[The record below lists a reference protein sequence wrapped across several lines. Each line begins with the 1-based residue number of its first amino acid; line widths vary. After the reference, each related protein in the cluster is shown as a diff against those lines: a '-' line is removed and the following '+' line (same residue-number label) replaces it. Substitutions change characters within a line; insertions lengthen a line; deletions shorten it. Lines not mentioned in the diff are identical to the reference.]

1 MGRWHLLGE
10 GNQLVFEGF
19 PIMTSIMYGYGWPI
33 PQLILTKLS
42 ISNPIKML
50 RMTAESV
57 SYLLGQQEVGLNQ
70 HSKWTLWT
78 GHNGFHWYNDLIIF
92 PRFLYRL
99 WLPSHSV
106 SLFVVTL
113 LSPRWMWR
121 PPFKKS
127 TSEPIL
133 DSCHLKW
140 WKIFEFYFGYGVM
153 RVKPFL
159 KIDEWNQD
167 FVRFR

>member
-1 MGRWHLLGE
+1 
-10 GNQLVFEGF
+10 
-19 PIMTSIMYGYGWPI
+19 
-33 PQLILTKLS
+33 
-42 ISNPIKML
+42 
-50 RMTAESV
+50 MTAESV
-57 SYLLGQQEVGLNQ
+57 SYLLGQQEVGLRQ

-78 GHNGFHWYNDLIIF
+78 GHNGFHWYNHIIF

-113 LSPRWMWR
+113 LSPRWMCR
-121 PPFKKS
+121 PPFKNS

-159 KIDEWNQD
+159 KIDKWYQD
-167 FVRFR
+167 FVRFWLHPFAEAVRDWSTKVWRSFLTDGIDNSCPWGTQVRWWWWWWW